1 MDLNGSPTLNDS
13 SMSGPDHP
21 KLPVLQKIRQDLKN
35 DLIAGLLVII
45 PLATTIWL
53 TITISGWVVR
63 LLTRFPKQLTPF
75 DGLNPVLV
83 NLINLLIGLS
93 VPLLAILII
102 GLMARNIAGRWLL
115 DVGEK
120 VVQSIPLAGSVYK
133 TLQQLLQTVFQDSS
147 TRFRKVVL
155 VEYPRKGIWAIAF
168 VTGAMTA
175 AASGTPKM
183 LSVFV
188 PTTPNPTSG
197 WYAIVPETDVVNL
210 AISIEDAFKVLLSG
224 GIVGPNLASAVPPD
238 RIAALASEGQS
249 SISLGQGGAD
259 LSAEAAPERAEYPQQ
274 LSVLPVDEDC

>member
-1 MDLNGSPTLNDS
+1 MDLNGSPTLNNPPRS
-13 SMSGPDHP
+13 SPDHP
-21 KLPVLQKIRQDLKN
+21 EPSVLQKIKQDLKN
-35 DLIAGLLVII
+35 DLIAGLLVVI

-53 TITISGWVVR
+53 TITISAWVVR

-75 DGLNPVLV
+75 DGLNPVLL
-83 NLINLLIGLS
+83 NFINLLIGLS

-147 TRFRKVVL
+147 TRFRRVVL
-155 VEYPRKGIWAIAF
+155 VEYPRKGVWAIAF

-175 AASGTPKM
+175 AAAPSPSNM

-210 AISIEDAFKVLLSG
+210 SISIEDAFKVLLSG
-224 GIVGPNLASAVPPD
+224 GIVGPNLASAVPAD
-238 RIAALASEGQS
+238 RAMALVNEGDAP
-249 SISLGQGGAD
+249 ISLGQGD
-259 LSAEAAPERAEYPQQ
+259 AEVDPERADYPQQ
-274 LSVLPVDEDC
+274 LSVLSMEEDC

>member
-1 MDLNGSPTLNDS
+1 MDLNGSPTLDNS

-175 AASGTPKM
+175 ATTGTPKM

-210 AISIEDAFKVLLSG
+210 AISIEEAFKVLLSG

-238 RIAALASEGQS
+238 RIAALAESQLP
-249 SISLGQGGAD
+249 ISLGLGGAE
-259 LSAEAAPERAEYPQQ
+259 LSAEVTPNRAEYPQQ

>member
-1 MDLNGSPTLNDS
+1 MDVNGSPTLNPS
-13 SMSGPDHP
+13 SMPGPDHP
-21 KLPVLQKIRQDLKN
+21 KTPVLQKIKQDLKN

-115 DVGEK
+115 DLGEK

-133 TLQQLLQTVFQDSS
+133 TLQQLLQTVFQDSK
-147 TRFRKVVL
+147 TRFRRVVL
-155 VEYPRKGIWAIAF
+155 VEYPRQGIWAIAF

-175 AASGTPKM
+175 AVGTPKM

-238 RIAALASEGQS
+238 RIATLANEGQM
-249 SISLGQGGAD
+249 SISLGQGGAE
-259 LSAEAAPERAEYPQQ
+259 LTAEAAPERAEYPQQ